1 MQKKSEMTS
10 PTVVLICVKLALQTH
25 AFTSVFTPT
34 LAIQNL
40 QHEIALNF
48 PITLQQSPPPPNLP
62 NQDIIKSPPGTWYYS
77 VCLAIEH
84 RQRVFE

>member
-1 MQKKSEMTS
+1 MTG
-10 PTVVLICVKLALQTH
+10 PTVVLICVKLALQILITSH

-48 PITLQQSPPPPNLP
+48 PITLQQPPPPNLP

>member
-1 MQKKSEMTS
+1 MTG

-48 PITLQQSPPPPNLP
+48 PITLQQSPPPQICQTKTLSKVLLGPG
-62 NQDIIKSPPGTWYYS
+62 IIQY
-77 VCLAIEH
+77 V
-84 RQRVFE
+84 

>member
-1 MQKKSEMTS
+1 MTG
-10 PTVVLICVKLALQTH
+10 PTVVLICVKLALQILITSH

-48 PITLQQSPPPPNLP
+48 PITLQQSPPPQICQTKTLSKVLLGSG
-62 NQDIIKSPPGTWYYS
+62 IIQY
-77 VCLAIEH
+77 V
-84 RQRVFE
+84 

>member
-1 MQKKSEMTS
+1 MTG
-10 PTVVLICVKLALQTH
+10 PTVVLICVKLALQILITSH

-48 PITLQQSPPPPNLP
+48 PITLQQSPPQICQTKTLSKVLLGPG
-62 NQDIIKSPPGTWYYS
+62 IIQY
-77 VCLAIEH
+77 V
-84 RQRVFE
+84 